1 MHRAPVAAALLIA
14 LAVALAAPAGAT
26 VPPRDCRTM
35 REDGKRY
42 GVKAHLLRC
51 PDARRRARRWLATD
65 RRPAGWSCTEPRGTR
80 LKLHCARGDRVLFV
94 IRR

>member
-1 MHRAPVAAALLIA
+1 MRAALAFGVPLCLGA
-14 LAVALAAPAGAT
+14 AAPAAAT
-26 VPPRDCRTM
+26 VPPRDCGGLRA
-35 REDGKRY
+35 DGKRFA
-42 GVKAHLLRC
+42 VMSHLLRC
-51 PDARRRARRWLATD
+51 ATARHHARRWLATD